1 MESLTKKHILNIHSL
16 DQSMWMR
23 TDFFALPVEILLLFF
38 SISQGLLKQGNCN
51 TAHGKRPSFILVAY
65 IILICTKK

>member
-23 TDFFALPVEILLLFF
+23 TDFFALPVEMLLLFF
-38 SISQGLLKQGNCN
+38 SISQGLLNKARKLQ
-51 TAHGKRPSFILVAY
+51 HGKCPSFILVAY

>member
-23 TDFFALPVEILLLFF
+23 TDFFAPPVEILLLFF
-38 SISQGLLKQGNCN
+38 SISQGL
-51 TAHGKRPSFILVAY
+51 
-65 IILICTKK
+65 